1 MKNLQLNLI
10 QESKNLDINKK
21 IQKMTVTIFHRLNSI
36 KLSFEISKLES
47 IKPKI
52 SLKLQ
57 NYLS

>member
-47 IKPKI
+47 LKPKI
-52 SLKLQ
+52 SSKLQ

>member
-47 IKPKI
+47 LKPKI

>member
-47 IKPKI
+47 TKPKI

>member
-1 MKNLQLNLI
+1 
-10 QESKNLDINKK
+10 
-21 IQKMTVTIFHRLNSI
+21 LNSI

-47 IKPKI
+47 TKPKI